1 MMDLVVVIDRLIA
14 LILQVLVLVNEADR
28 HDNSWIVEKIPMSCI
43 SPPSEV
49 YVSMS
54 PGSRG
59 HERLRTYVRKS
70 CG

>member
-1 MMDLVVVIDRLIA
+1 MMDLVDVVDRLIA
-14 LILQVLVLVNEADR
+14 LVLQVLVLVNEANWDD
-28 HDNSWIVEKIPMSCI
+28 HPWIVEKIPLSCI